1 MKEMMMFKRSVIA
14 MACIFAL
21 SACGGGGGGSPDV
34 KSADTLSKPAAPV
47 VAEDVEEEVLPK
59 EKKDEEA
66 VGGAP
71 QADTQDT
78 TAGKGGQDMAAV
90 SEENTG
96 NGGAATTDKPKNED
110 EGAQNDMPQNAAD
123 TDSFTPNHTPAS
135 NMPAGNMENQAPDN
149 GESAQPA
156 NQPDMANAADGMQG
170 DDPSA
175 GGQNAGNTAA
185 AESANQTGNNQ
196 PAGSSDS
203 APASNPAPANGGS
216 NFGRVDL
223 ANGIKLDSGSENVT
237 LTHCKDKVCGSDF
250 LDEEA
255 PSKSEFESLSDE
267 KKIEKYK
274 KDGEKFTNLVATEVQ
289 ANGVNK
295 YVIIYKDKSASS
307 SSARFRR
314 SARLR
319 RSLPAEMPLIPVNQA
334 DTLIVDGEAVSLT
347 GHSGNIFAPEGN
359 YRYLT
364 YGAEKLSGGSY
375 ALRVQGEPA
384 KGEMLAGTAVYN
396 GEVLHFHT
404 ENGRPYPTRGR
415 FAAKV
420 DFGSKSVD
428 GIIDSGDDLHMGT
441 QKFKAAIDGNGF
453 KGTWTENGS
462 GDVSGRFYGPGGEE
476 VAGKYSYRPT
486 DAEKGGFGV
495 FAGKKEQD

>member
-1 MKEMMMFKRSVIA
+1 MFKRSVIA
-14 MACIFAL
+14 MACIVAL

-34 KSADTLSKPAAPV
+34 KSADTPSKPAAPV
-47 VAEDVEEEVLPK
+47 VAEKETEVK
-59 EKKDEEA
+59 ED
-66 VGGAP
+66 AP
-71 QADTQDT
+71 QAGSQGQGAPSTQ
-78 TAGKGGQDMAAV
+78 GSQDMAAV
-90 SEENTG
+90 SAENTG

-110 EGAQNDMPQNAAD
+110 EGPQNDMPQNA
-123 TDSFTPNHTPAS
+123 
-135 NMPAGNMENQAPDN
+135 
-149 GESAQPA
+149 
-156 NQPDMANAADGMQG
+156 
-170 DDPSA
+170 
-175 GGQNAGNTAA
+175 GNTAA
-185 AESANQTGNNQ
+185 QGTNQAENNQ
-196 PAGSSDS
+196 VGGSQ
-203 APASNPAPANGGS
+203 NPAPSSNPNATNCG

-223 ANGIKLDSGSENVT
+223 ANGVLIDGPSQNIT
-237 LTHCKDKVCGSDF
+237 LTHCKSDSCNGDN
-250 LDEEA
+250 LLSEEA
-255 PSKSEFESLSDE
+255 PSKSEFEQLSDE
-267 KKIEKYK
+267 DKIKKYK
-274 KDGEKFTNLVATEVQ
+274 KDGEKFTGLVADRLQMKGTNQ
-289 ANGVNK
+289 
-295 YVIIYKDKSASS
+295 YIIFYKPKTT

-314 SARLR
+314 SARSR

-375 ALRVQGEPA
+375 ALSVQGEPA

-404 ENGRPYPTRGR
+404 ENGRSYPTKGR

-428 GIIDSGDDLHMGT
+428 GIIDSGDDLHMGK

-453 KGTWTENGS
+453 KGTWTENGG
-462 GDVSGRFYGPGGEE
+462 GDVSGRFYGPAGEE

>member
-1 MKEMMMFKRSVIA
+1 MFKRSVIA

-47 VAEDVEEEVLPK
+47 VSEKETEAKED
-59 EKKDEEA
+59 
-66 VGGAP
+66 AP
-71 QADTQDT
+71 QAGSQGQGAPSTQ
-78 TAGKGGQDMAAV
+78 GSQDMAAV
-90 SEENTG
+90 SAENTG
-96 NGGAATTDKPKNED
+96 NGGAATTDTPKNED
-110 EGAQNDMPQNAAD
+110 EGAQDDMPQKAAG
-123 TDSFTPNHTPAS
+123 TDSLTPNHTPAP
-135 NMPAGNMENQAPDN
+135 NMPAGDMGNQAPDN

-156 NQPDMANAADGMQG
+156 NQPDAANAGDGIQG

-175 GGQNAGNTAA
+175 GENAGNTAS

-237 LTHCKDKVCGSDF
+237 LTHCKDTVCGSDF

-314 SARLR
+314 SARSR

-334 DTLIVDGEAVSLT
+334 DTLIIDGEAVSLT
-347 GHSGNIFAPEGN
+347 GHFGNIFAPEGN

-364 YGAEKLSGGSY
+364 YGAEKLPGGSY

-396 GEVLHFHT
+396 GEVLHFHM
-404 ENGRPYPTRGR
+404 ENGRPSPSGGR

-462 GDVSGRFYGPGGEE
+462 GDVSGKFYGPAGEE

>member
-1 MKEMMMFKRSVIA
+1 MFERSVIA

-47 VAEDVEEEVLPK
+47 VAEKETEVK
-59 EKKDEEA
+59 ED
-66 VGGAP
+66 AP
-71 QADTQDT
+71 QAGSQGQGAPSTQ
-78 TAGKGGQDMAAV
+78 GSQDMAAV

-96 NGGAATTDKPKNED
+96 NGGAATTDTPKNED
-110 EGAQNDMPQNAAD
+110 EGAQDDMPQKAAG
-123 TDSFTPNHTPAS
+123 TDSSTPNHTPDP
-135 NMPAGNMENQAPDN
+135 NMPAGNMENQATDA
-149 GESAQPA
+149 GESEQPA
-156 NQPDMANAADGMQG
+156 NQPDMANTADGMQG

-175 GGQNAGNTAA
+175 GGENAGNTAA
-185 AESANQTGNNQ
+185 QGANQAGNNQ
-196 PAGSSDS
+196 AAGSSDPI
-203 APASNPAPANGGS
+203 PASNPATTNSGGD
-216 NFGRVDL
+216 FGRVDL
-223 ANGIKLDSGSENVT
+223 ANGIKLDGGSENVT

-255 PSKSEFESLSDE
+255 PSKSEFEKLSNEE
-267 KKIEKYK
+267 KINKYK
-274 KDGEKFTNLVATEVQ
+274 KNGGKFTGLVATRVEN
-289 ANGVNK
+289 NGLNQ
-295 YVIIYKDKSASS
+295 YTIIYQAQPT
-307 SSARFRR
+307 R
-314 SARLR
+314 SARSRRSR

-375 ALRVQGEPA
+375 ALRVQGEPS
-384 KGEMLAGTAVYN
+384 KGEMLAGAAVYN
-396 GEVLHFHT
+396 GEVLHFHM
-404 ENGRPYPTRGR
+404 ENGRPYPSRGR

-428 GIIDSGDDLHMGT
+428 GIIDSGDGLHMGT

-453 KGTWTENGS
+453 KGTWTENGG
-462 GDVSGRFYGPGGEE
+462 GDVSGRFYGPAGEE

>member
-1 MKEMMMFKRSVIA
+1 MFKRSVIA

-34 KSADTLSKPAAPV
+34 KSADTPSKPASPV
-47 VAEDVEEEVLPK
+47 VSEKETGAKED
-59 EKKDEEA
+59 
-66 VGGAP
+66 AP
-71 QADTQDT
+71 QAGSQ
-78 TAGKGGQDMAAV
+78 GQGAPSAQGSQNMAAV

-96 NGGAATTDKPKNED
+96 NGGAATADNPKNED
-110 EGAQNDMPQNAAD
+110 EGAQDDMPQNAAD
-123 TDSFTPNHTPAS
+123 TDSLTPNHTTAP
-135 NMPAGNMENQAPDN
+135 NMPAGDMGNQAPDN
-149 GESAQPA
+149 GESVQPE
-156 NQPDMANAADGMQG
+156 NKPDMANAADGMQE
-170 DDPSA
+170 DDPSV
-175 GGQNAGNTAA
+175 GENVGNTADQG
-185 AESANQTGNNQ
+185 ANQAGNNQ
-196 PAGSSDS
+196 AAGSSDS
-203 APASNPAPANGGS
+203 TPASNPATTNSGGDFGRTNVANGVLIDGPS
-216 NFGRVDL
+216 QN
-223 ANGIKLDSGSENVT
+223 IT
-237 LTHCKDKVCGSDF
+237 LTHCKGDSCNGDNL

-255 PSKSEFESLSDE
+255 PSKSEFEKLSE
-267 KKIEKYK
+267 SERMEKYK
-274 KDGEKFTNLVATEVQ
+274 KDGKDKFVGLVATTVKME
-289 ANGVNK
+289 GTNK
-295 YVIIYKDKSASS
+295 YIIFYTDKPPT
-307 SSARFRR
+307 R
-314 SARLR
+314 SARSR

-334 DTLIVDGEAVSLT
+334 DTLIVDGEAVILT

-404 ENGRPYPTRGR
+404 ENGRSYPSGGR

-453 KGTWTENGS
+453 KGTWTENGG
-462 GDVSGRFYGPGGEE
+462 GDVSGRFYGPVGEE

>member
-1 MKEMMMFKRSVIA
+1 MFERSVIA

-47 VAEDVEEEVLPK
+47 VAEKETEVK
-59 EKKDEEA
+59 ED
-66 VGGAP
+66 AP
-71 QADTQDT
+71 QAGSQGQGAPSTQ
-78 TAGKGGQDMAAV
+78 GSQDMAAV
-90 SEENTG
+90 SAENTG

-110 EGAQNDMPQNAAD
+110 EGPQNDMLQN
-123 TDSFTPNHTPAS
+123 S
-135 NMPAGNMENQAPDN
+135 
-149 GESAQPA
+149 
-156 NQPDMANAADGMQG
+156 
-170 DDPSA
+170 
-175 GGQNAGNTAA
+175 

-196 PAGSSDS
+196 PADSSDS

-223 ANGIKLDSGSENVT
+223 ANGVLIDGPSQNIT
-237 LTHCKDKVCGSDF
+237 LTHCKGDSCNGDNL

-255 PSKSEFESLSDE
+255 PSKSEFENLNESE
-267 KKIEKYK
+267 RIEKYK
-274 KDGEKFTNLVATEVQ
+274 KDGKSDKFTNLVATAVQ
-289 ANGVNK
+289 ANGTNK

-307 SSARFRR
+307 SFARFRR
-314 SARLR
+314 SARSR

-364 YGAEKLSGGSY
+364 YGAEKLPGGSY

-453 KGTWTENGS
+453 KGTWTENGG
-462 GDVSGRFYGPGGEE
+462 GDVSGRFYGPAGEE

>member
-1 MKEMMMFKRSVIA
+1 MFKRSVIA
-14 MACIFAL
+14 MACIVAL

-34 KSADTLSKPAAPV
+34 KSADTPSKPAAPV
-47 VAEDVEEEVLPK
+47 VAEKETEVK
-59 EKKDEEA
+59 ED
-66 VGGAP
+66 AP
-71 QADTQDT
+71 QAGSQGQG
-78 TAGKGGQDMAAV
+78 APSAQGSQDMAAV
-90 SEENTG
+90 SAENTG

-110 EGAQNDMPQNAAD
+110 EGPQNDMPQNAAD
-123 TDSFTPNHTPAS
+123 TDSLTPNHTPAP
-135 NMPAGNMENQAPDN
+135 NMPTGDMGNQAPDY
-149 GESAQPA
+149 GESAQLE
-156 NQPDMANAADGMQG
+156 NQPDAANAGDGMQG

-175 GGQNAGNTAA
+175 GGENAGNTAA
-185 AESANQTGNNQ
+185 QGTNQAENNQ
-196 PAGSSDS
+196 AAGSQN
-203 APASNPAPANGGS
+203 PASSTNPSTTNSGGD
-216 NFGRVDL
+216 FGRT
-223 ANGIKLDSGSENVT
+223 NVGNSVVIDGPSQNIT
-237 LTHCKDKVCGSDF
+237 LTHCKDKVCGSEF
-250 LDEEA
+250 LYEEA
-255 PSKSEFESLSDE
+255 PSKSEFEKLSNEE
-267 KKIEKYK
+267 KINKYK
-274 KDGEKFTNLVATEVQ
+274 KNGGKFTGLVATRVEN
-289 ANGVNK
+289 NGLNQ
-295 YVIIYKDKSASS
+295 YTIIYQAQPT
-307 SSARFRR
+307 R
-314 SARLR
+314 SARSRRSR

-462 GDVSGRFYGPGGEE
+462 GDVSGRFYGPAGEE

>member
-1 MKEMMMFKRSVIA
+1 MFKRSVIA
-14 MACIFAL
+14 MACIVAL

-34 KSADTLSKPAAPV
+34 KSADTPSKPAAPV
-47 VAEDVEEEVLPK
+47 VAEKETEVK
-59 EKKDEEA
+59 ED
-66 VGGAP
+66 AP
-71 QADTQDT
+71 QAGSQGQDVPSKQ
-78 TAGKGGQDMAAV
+78 GSQDMAAV
-90 SEENTG
+90 SAENTG
-96 NGGAATTDKPKNED
+96 NGGSATTDNPKNED
-110 EGAQNDMPQNAAD
+110 EGAQNDMPQNAA
-123 TDSFTPNHTPAS
+123 
-135 NMPAGNMENQAPDN
+135 
-149 GESAQPA
+149 
-156 NQPDMANAADGMQG
+156 
-170 DDPSA
+170 
-175 GGQNAGNTAA
+175 
-185 AESANQTGNNQ
+185 ESANQAENNQ
-196 PAGSSDS
+196 VGGSQN
-203 APASNPAPANGGS
+203 PASSTNPNATNGG

-223 ANGIKLDSGSENVT
+223 ANGVLIDGPSQNIT
-237 LTHCKDKVCGSDF
+237 LTHCKDTVCGSNF
-250 LDEEA
+250 LAEEA

-274 KDGEKFTNLVATEVQ
+274 KDGEKFTGLVAIKVEN
-289 ANGVNK
+289 NGLNK
-295 YVIIYKDKSASS
+295 YTIIYQAQPT
-307 SSARFRR
+307 R
-314 SARLR
+314 SARSR

-404 ENGRPYPTRGR
+404 ENGRPYPSRGR

-453 KGTWTENGS
+453 KGNWTENGG
-462 GDVSGRFYGPGGEE
+462 GDVSGRFYGPAGEE

>member
-1 MKEMMMFKRSVIA
+1 MFKRSVIA
-14 MACIFAL
+14 MACIVAL

-34 KSADTLSKPAAPV
+34 KSADTPSKPAAPV
-47 VAEDVEEEVLPK
+47 VAEKETEVK
-59 EKKDEEA
+59 ED
-66 VGGAP
+66 AP
-71 QADTQDT
+71 QAGSQGQGAPSTQ
-78 TAGKGGQDMAAV
+78 GSQDMAAV
-90 SEENTG
+90 SAENTG

-110 EGAQNDMPQNAAD
+110 EGPQNDMPQNA
-123 TDSFTPNHTPAS
+123 
-135 NMPAGNMENQAPDN
+135 
-149 GESAQPA
+149 
-156 NQPDMANAADGMQG
+156 
-170 DDPSA
+170 
-175 GGQNAGNTAA
+175 GNTAA
-185 AESANQTGNNQ
+185 QGTNQAENNQ
-196 PAGSSDS
+196 VGGSQ
-203 APASNPAPANGGS
+203 NPAPSSNPNATNGG

-223 ANGIKLDSGSENVT
+223 ANGVLIDGPSQNIT
-237 LTHCKDKVCGSDF
+237 LTHCKGDSCDGDNL

-255 PSKSEFESLSDE
+255 PSKSEFDNLSESE
-267 KKIEKYK
+267 RMEKYK
-274 KDGEKFTNLVATEVQ
+274 KDGKSDKFTGFVADKLQMKGTNQ
-289 ANGVNK
+289 
-295 YVIIYKDKSASS
+295 YIIFYKPKTT

-314 SARLR
+314 SARSR

-404 ENGRPYPTRGR
+404 ENGRPYPSRGR

-441 QKFKAAIDGNGF
+441 QKFKAAIYGNGF
-453 KGTWTENGS
+453 KGTWTENGG
-462 GDVSGRFYGPGGEE
+462 GDVSGRFYGPAGEE

>member
-1 MKEMMMFKRSVIA
+1 MFKRSVIA

-34 KSADTLSKPAAPV
+34 KSADTPSKPAAPV
-47 VAEDVEEEVLPK
+47 VAEK
-59 EKKDEEA
+59 ETDAKED
-66 VGGAP
+66 AP
-71 QADTQDT
+71 QAGSQGQG
-78 TAGKGGQDMAAV
+78 APSAQGGQDMAAV
-90 SEENTG
+90 SAENTG
-96 NGGAATTDKPKNED
+96 NGGAETADNPENKD
-110 EGAQNDMPQNAAD
+110 EGTQNDMPQN
-123 TDSFTPNHTPAS
+123 
-135 NMPAGNMENQAPDN
+135 
-149 GESAQPA
+149 
-156 NQPDMANAADGMQG
+156 
-170 DDPSA
+170 
-175 GGQNAGNTAA
+175 A

-196 PAGSSDS
+196 SAGSSDS
-203 APASNPAPANGGS
+203 APASNPAPANSGGD
-216 NFGRVDL
+216 FGRT
-223 ANGIKLDSGSENVT
+223 NVGNSVVIDGPSQNIT
-237 LTHCKDKVCGSDF
+237 LTHCKGDSCDGDNL

-255 PSKSEFESLSDE
+255 PSKSEFDNLSESE
-267 KKIEKYK
+267 RMEKYK
-274 KDGEKFTNLVATEVQ
+274 KDGKSDKFTGFVADKLQMKGTNQ
-289 ANGVNK
+289 
-295 YVIIYKDKSASS
+295 YIIFYKPKTT

-314 SARLR
+314 SARSR

-404 ENGRPYPTRGR
+404 ENGRPYPSRGR

-453 KGTWTENGS
+453 KGTWTENGG
-462 GDVSGRFYGPGGEE
+462 GDVSGRFYGPAGEE

>member
-1 MKEMMMFKRSVIA
+1 MAETIPAALNMKGMMMFERSVIA

-47 VAEDVEEEVLPK
+47 VAEKETEVK
-59 EKKDEEA
+59 ED
-66 VGGAP
+66 AP
-71 QADTQDT
+71 QAGSQGQGAPSTQ
-78 TAGKGGQDMAAV
+78 GSQDMAAV
-90 SEENTG
+90 SAENTG

-110 EGAQNDMPQNAAD
+110 EGPQNDMPQN
-123 TDSFTPNHTPAS
+123 S
-135 NMPAGNMENQAPDN
+135 
-149 GESAQPA
+149 
-156 NQPDMANAADGMQG
+156 
-170 DDPSA
+170 
-175 GGQNAGNTAA
+175 

-196 PAGSSDS
+196 PADSSDS

-223 ANGIKLDSGSENVT
+223 ANGVLIDGPSQNIT
-237 LTHCKDKVCGSDF
+237 LTHCKGDSCNGDNL

-255 PSKSEFESLSDE
+255 PSKSEFENLNESE
-267 KKIEKYK
+267 RIEKYK
-274 KDGEKFTNLVATEVQ
+274 KDGKSDKFTNLVATAVQ
-289 ANGVNK
+289 ANGTNK
-295 YVIIYKDKSASS
+295 YVIIYKDKST
-307 SSARFRR
+307 SSARVRR
-314 SARLR
+314 SARSR

-375 ALRVQGEPA
+375 ALSVQGEPA

-404 ENGRPYPTRGR
+404 ENGRSYPTKGR

-453 KGTWTENGS
+453 KGTWTENGG
-462 GDVSGRFYGPGGEE
+462 GDVSGRFYGPAGEE

>member
-1 MKEMMMFKRSVIA
+1 MFKRSVIA

-34 KSADTLSKPAAPV
+34 KSADTPSKPAAPV
-47 VAEDVEEEVLPK
+47 VAEDAGEEVLPK

-66 VGGAP
+66 VGGAL
-71 QADTQDT
+71 QADTQDA
-78 TAGKGGQDMAAV
+78 TAGEGSQDMAAV

-96 NGGAATTDKPKNED
+96 NGGAATADNPKNED
-110 EGAQNDMPQNAAD
+110 EGAQDDMPQNAAD
-123 TDSFTPNHTPAS
+123 TDSLTPNHTPAS
-135 NMPAGNMENQAPDN
+135 NMPAVNMENQAPDT
-149 GESAQPA
+149 GESVQPA

-185 AESANQTGNNQ
+185 QGANQAGNNQ
-196 PAGSSDS
+196 AAGSSDPI
-203 APASNPAPANGGS
+203 PASNPATTNSGGD
-216 NFGRVDL
+216 FGRTNV
-223 ANGIKLDSGSENVT
+223 ANGIKLDGPSQNIT
-237 LTHCKDKVCGSDF
+237 LTHCKDTVCGSNF
-250 LDEEA
+250 LAEEA
-255 PSKSEFESLSDE
+255 PSKSEFESLDDSGR
-267 KKIEKYK
+267 INKYK
-274 KDGEKFTNLVATEVQ
+274 KDGQDKFTNLVATEVK
-289 ANGVNK
+289 ANGTNK
-295 YVIIYKDKSASS
+295 YVIIYKDKST
-307 SSARFRR
+307 SSARVRR
-314 SARLR
+314 SARSR

-364 YGAEKLSGGSY
+364 YGAEKLPGGSY

-404 ENGRPYPTRGR
+404 ENGRSYPTKGR

-462 GDVSGRFYGPGGEE
+462 GDVSGRFYGPSGEE

>member
-1 MKEMMMFKRSVIA
+1 MFKRSVIA
-14 MACIFAL
+14 MACIVAL

-34 KSADTLSKPAAPV
+34 KSADTPSKPAAPV
-47 VAEDVEEEVLPK
+47 VAEKETEVK
-59 EKKDEEA
+59 ED
-66 VGGAP
+66 AP
-71 QADTQDT
+71 QAGSQGQGAPSTQ
-78 TAGKGGQDMAAV
+78 GSQDMAAV
-90 SEENTG
+90 SAENTG

-110 EGAQNDMPQNAAD
+110 EGPQNDMPQNA
-123 TDSFTPNHTPAS
+123 
-135 NMPAGNMENQAPDN
+135 
-149 GESAQPA
+149 
-156 NQPDMANAADGMQG
+156 
-170 DDPSA
+170 
-175 GGQNAGNTAA
+175 GNTAA
-185 AESANQTGNNQ
+185 QGTNQAENNQ
-196 PAGSSDS
+196 VGGSQ
-203 APASNPAPANGGS
+203 NPAPSSNPNATNGG

-223 ANGIKLDSGSENVT
+223 ANGVLIDGPSQNIT
-237 LTHCKDKVCGSDF
+237 LTHCKSDSCNGDN
-250 LDEEA
+250 LLSEEA
-255 PSKSEFESLSDE
+255 PSKSEFEQLSDE
-267 KKIEKYK
+267 DKIKKYK
-274 KDGEKFTNLVATEVQ
+274 KDGEKFTGLVADRLQMKGTNQ
-289 ANGVNK
+289 
-295 YVIIYKDKSASS
+295 YIIFYKPKTT

-314 SARLR
+314 SARSR

-375 ALRVQGEPA
+375 ALSVQGEPA

-404 ENGRPYPTRGR
+404 ENGRSYPTKGR

-428 GIIDSGDDLHMGT
+428 GIIDSGDDLHMGK

-453 KGTWTENGS
+453 KGTWTENGG
-462 GDVSGRFYGPGGEE
+462 GDVSGRFYGPAGEE

>member
-1 MKEMMMFKRSVIA
+1 MFKRSVIA
-14 MACIFAL
+14 MACIVAL

-34 KSADTLSKPAAPV
+34 KSADTPSKPAAPV
-47 VAEDVEEEVLPK
+47 VAEKETEVK
-59 EKKDEEA
+59 ED
-66 VGGAP
+66 AP
-71 QADTQDT
+71 QAGSQ
-78 TAGKGGQDMAAV
+78 GQGAPSAQGSQNMAAV

-96 NGGAATTDKPKNED
+96 NGGAATADNPKNED
-110 EGAQNDMPQNAAD
+110 EGAQDDMPQNAAD
-123 TDSFTPNHTPAS
+123 TDSLTPNHTTAP
-135 NMPAGNMENQAPDN
+135 NMPAGDMGNQAPDN
-149 GESAQPA
+149 GESVQPE
-156 NQPDMANAADGMQG
+156 NKPDMANAADGMQE
-170 DDPSA
+170 DDPSV
-175 GGQNAGNTAA
+175 GENVGNTADQG
-185 AESANQTGNNQ
+185 ANQAGNNQ
-196 PAGSSDS
+196 AAGSSDS
-203 APASNPAPANGGS
+203 TPASNPATTNSGGDFGRTNVANGVLIDGPS
-216 NFGRVDL
+216 QN
-223 ANGIKLDSGSENVT
+223 IT
-237 LTHCKDKVCGSDF
+237 LTHCKGDSCNGDNL

-255 PSKSEFESLSDE
+255 PSKSEFEKLSE
-267 KKIEKYK
+267 SERMEKYK
-274 KDGEKFTNLVATEVQ
+274 KDGKDKFVGLVATTVKME
-289 ANGVNK
+289 GTNK
-295 YVIIYKDKSASS
+295 YIIFYTDKPPT
-307 SSARFRR
+307 R
-314 SARLR
+314 SARSR

-334 DTLIVDGEAVSLT
+334 DTLIVDGEAVILT

-404 ENGRPYPTRGR
+404 ENGRSYPTRGR

-441 QKFKAAIDGNGF
+441 QKFKAVIDGNGF
-453 KGTWTENGS
+453 KGTWTENGG
-462 GDVSGRFYGPGGEE
+462 GDVSGRFYGPTGEE

>member
-1 MKEMMMFKRSVIA
+1 MFKRSVIA
-14 MACIFAL
+14 MACIVAL

-34 KSADTLSKPAAPV
+34 KSADTPSKPAAPV
-47 VAEDVEEEVLPK
+47 VAEK
-59 EKKDEEA
+59 ETEA
-66 VGGAP
+66 KEDAP
-71 QADTQDT
+71 QAGSQGQGAPSTQ
-78 TAGKGGQDMAAV
+78 GSQDMAAV
-90 SEENTG
+90 SAENTG
-96 NGGAATTDKPKNED
+96 NDGAATTDTPKNED
-110 EGAQNDMPQNAAD
+110 EGAQNDMPQN
-123 TDSFTPNHTPAS
+123 
-135 NMPAGNMENQAPDN
+135 
-149 GESAQPA
+149 
-156 NQPDMANAADGMQG
+156 
-170 DDPSA
+170 
-175 GGQNAGNTAA
+175 A

-203 APASNPAPANGGS
+203 APASNPAPANSGGD
-216 NFGRVDL
+216 FGRT
-223 ANGIKLDSGSENVT
+223 NVGNSVVIDGPSQNIT
-237 LTHCKDKVCGSDF
+237 LTHCKGDPCNGNNL

-255 PSKSEFESLSDE
+255 PSKSEFEKLNESE
-267 KKIEKYK
+267 RIEKYK
-274 KDGEKFTNLVATEVQ
+274 KDGKDKFVGLVATTVKME
-289 ANGVNK
+289 GTNK
-295 YVIIYKDKSASS
+295 YIIFYTDKPPT
-307 SSARFRR
+307 R
-314 SARLR
+314 SARSR

-396 GEVLHFHT
+396 GEVLHFHM
-404 ENGRPYPTRGR
+404 ENGRPYPFRGR

-453 KGTWTENGS
+453 KGTWTENGG
-462 GDVSGRFYGPGGEE
+462 GDVSGRFYGPAGEE
-476 VAGKYSYRPT
+476 VAGKYSHRPT

>member
-1 MKEMMMFKRSVIA
+1 MFKRSVIA
-14 MACIFAL
+14 MACIVAL

-34 KSADTLSKPAAPV
+34 KSADTPSKPTAPV
-47 VAEDVEEEVLPK
+47 VAEK
-59 EKKDEEA
+59 ETEA
-66 VGGAP
+66 KEDAP
-71 QADTQDT
+71 QAGSQGQGAPSTQ
-78 TAGKGGQDMAAV
+78 GSQDMAAV
-90 SEENTG
+90 SAENTG

-110 EGAQNDMPQNAAD
+110 EGSQNDMPQN
-123 TDSFTPNHTPAS
+123 
-135 NMPAGNMENQAPDN
+135 
-149 GESAQPA
+149 
-156 NQPDMANAADGMQG
+156 
-170 DDPSA
+170 
-175 GGQNAGNTAA
+175 A

-223 ANGIKLDSGSENVT
+223 ANGVLIDGPSQNIT
-237 LTHCKDKVCGSDF
+237 LTHCKGDSCDGDNL

-255 PSKSEFESLSDE
+255 PSKSEFDNLSESE
-267 KKIEKYK
+267 RMEKYK
-274 KDGEKFTNLVATEVQ
+274 KDGKSDKFTGFVADKLQMKGTNQ
-289 ANGVNK
+289 
-295 YVIIYKDKSASS
+295 YIIFYKPKTT

-375 ALRVQGEPA
+375 ALSVQGEPA

-404 ENGRPYPTRGR
+404 ENGRPYPSRGR

-462 GDVSGRFYGPGGEE
+462 GDVSGKFYGPAGEE

>member
-1 MKEMMMFKRSVIA
+1 MFERSVIA

-47 VAEDVEEEVLPK
+47 VSEKETEAKED
-59 EKKDEEA
+59 
-66 VGGAP
+66 AP
-71 QADTQDT
+71 QAGSQGQG
-78 TAGKGGQDMAAV
+78 APSAQGGQDMAAV

-96 NGGAATTDKPKNED
+96 NGGAATADNPKNED
-110 EGAQNDMPQNAAD
+110 EGAQDDMPQKAAD
-123 TDSFTPNHTPAS
+123 TDSLTPNHTPAP
-135 NMPAGNMENQAPDN
+135 NMPAGNMENQ
-149 GESAQPA
+149 
-156 NQPDMANAADGMQG
+156 PDMANTADGMQG
-170 DDPSA
+170 DDPSV
-175 GGQNAGNTAA
+175 GENAGNMAA
-185 AESANQTGNNQ
+185 QGANQAGNNQ
-196 PAGSSDS
+196 AAGSSDS
-203 APASNPAPANGGS
+203 TPASNPATTNSGGD
-216 NFGRVDL
+216 FGRTNV
-223 ANGIKLDSGSENVT
+223 ANGIKLDGPSQNIT
-237 LTHCKDKVCGSDF
+237 LTHCKDTVCGSDF

-255 PSKSEFESLSDE
+255 PSKSEFESLDDSGR
-267 KKIEKYK
+267 INKYK
-274 KDGEKFTNLVATEVQ
+274 KDGQDKFTNLVATEVK
-289 ANGVNK
+289 ANGTNK
-295 YVIIYKDKSASS
+295 YVIIYKDKST
-307 SSARFRR
+307 SSARVRR
-314 SARLR
+314 SARSR

-495 FAGKKEQD
+495 FAGKKDRD

>member
-1 MKEMMMFKRSVIA
+1 MFKRSVIA

-34 KSADTLSKPAAPV
+34 KSADTLSKPAVPV
-47 VAEDVEEEVLPK
+47 VSEKETEAKED
-59 EKKDEEA
+59 
-66 VGGAP
+66 AP
-71 QADTQDT
+71 QAGSQGQG
-78 TAGKGGQDMAAV
+78 APSAQGSQDMAAV

-96 NGGAATTDKPKNED
+96 NGGAATADNPKNED
-110 EGAQNDMPQNAAD
+110 EGAQDDMPQKAAD
-123 TDSFTPNHTPAS
+123 TDSLTPNHTPAP
-135 NMPAGNMENQAPDN
+135 NMPAGNMENQ
-149 GESAQPA
+149 
-156 NQPDMANAADGMQG
+156 PDMANTADGMQG

-175 GGQNAGNTAA
+175 GGENAGNTAA
-185 AESANQTGNNQ
+185 QGANQAGNNQ
-196 PAGSSDS
+196 AAGSSDS
-203 APASNPAPANGGS
+203 TPASNPATTNSGGD
-216 NFGRVDL
+216 FGRTNV
-223 ANGIKLDSGSENVT
+223 ANGIKLDGPSQNIT

-255 PSKSEFESLSDE
+255 PPKSEFESLDDSGR
-267 KKIEKYK
+267 INKYK
-274 KDGEKFTNLVATEVQ
+274 KDGQDKFTNLVATEVK
-289 ANGVNK
+289 ANGTNK
-295 YVIIYKDKSASS
+295 YVIIYKDKST
-307 SSARFRR
+307 SSARVRR
-314 SARLR
+314 SARSR
-319 RSLPAEMPLIPVNQA
+319 RSLPTEMPLIPVNQA

-384 KGEMLAGTAVYN
+384 KGEMLAGAAVYN

-462 GDVSGRFYGPGGEE
+462 GDVSGKFYGPAGEE

>member
-1 MKEMMMFKRSVIA
+1 MFERSVIA

-47 VAEDVEEEVLPK
+47 VAEKETEVK
-59 EKKDEEA
+59 ED
-66 VGGAP
+66 AP
-71 QADTQDT
+71 QAGSQGQGAPSTQ
-78 TAGKGGQDMAAV
+78 GSQDMAAV
-90 SEENTG
+90 SAENTG

-110 EGAQNDMPQNAAD
+110 EGPQNDMPQN
-123 TDSFTPNHTPAS
+123 S
-135 NMPAGNMENQAPDN
+135 
-149 GESAQPA
+149 
-156 NQPDMANAADGMQG
+156 
-170 DDPSA
+170 
-175 GGQNAGNTAA
+175 

-196 PAGSSDS
+196 SAGSSDS
-203 APASNPAPANGGS
+203 APASNPAPANGGGD
-216 NFGRVDL
+216 FGRT
-223 ANGIKLDSGSENVT
+223 NVGNSVVIDGPSQNIT
-237 LTHCKDKVCGSDF
+237 LTHCKGDSCDGDNL

-255 PSKSEFESLSDE
+255 PSKSEFDNLSESE
-267 KKIEKYK
+267 RMEKYK
-274 KDGEKFTNLVATEVQ
+274 KDGKSDKFTNLVATAVQ
-289 ANGVNK
+289 ANGTNK

-314 SARLR
+314 SARSR

-375 ALRVQGEPA
+375 ALSVQGEPA

-404 ENGRPYPTRGR
+404 ENGRPSPFRGR

-428 GIIDSGDDLHMGT
+428 GIIDSGDDLHMGK

-453 KGTWTENGS
+453 KGNWTENGG
-462 GDVSGRFYGPGGEE
+462 GDVSGRFYGPAGEE

>member
-1 MKEMMMFKRSVIA
+1 MFKRSVIA

-34 KSADTLSKPAAPV
+34 KSADTPSKPAVPV
-47 VAEDVEEEVLPK
+47 VSEKETEAKED
-59 EKKDEEA
+59 
-66 VGGAP
+66 AP
-71 QADTQDT
+71 QAGSQGQG
-78 TAGKGGQDMAAV
+78 APSAQGSQDMAAV

-96 NGGAATTDKPKNED
+96 NGGAATADNPKNED
-110 EGAQNDMPQNAAD
+110 EGPQNDMPQNAAD
-123 TDSFTPNHTPAS
+123 TDSLTPNHTPAP
-135 NMPAGNMENQAPDN
+135 NMPTGDMGNQAPDY
-149 GESAQPA
+149 GESAQPE
-156 NQPDMANAADGMQG
+156 NQPDAANAGDGIQG

-175 GGQNAGNTAA
+175 GGENAGNTAA
-185 AESANQTGNNQ
+185 QGTNQAENNQ
-196 PAGSSDS
+196 AAGSQN
-203 APASNPAPANGGS
+203 PASSTNPSTTNSGGD
-216 NFGRVDL
+216 FGRT
-223 ANGIKLDSGSENVT
+223 NVGNSVVIDGPSQNIT
-237 LTHCKDKVCGSDF
+237 LTHCKGDSCNDDN
-250 LDEEA
+250 LLYEEA

-274 KDGEKFTNLVATEVQ
+274 KDGEKFTGLVAIKVEN
-289 ANGVNK
+289 NGLNK
-295 YVIIYKDKSASS
+295 YTIIYQAQPT
-307 SSARFRR
+307 R
-314 SARLR
+314 SARSR

-396 GEVLHFHT
+396 GEVLHFHM
-404 ENGRPYPTRGR
+404 ENGRPSPFRGR

-420 DFGSKSVD
+420 DFGSKYVD

-453 KGTWTENGS
+453 KGTWTENGG
-462 GDVSGRFYGPGGEE
+462 GDVSGRFYGPAGEE

>member
-1 MKEMMMFKRSVIA
+1 MFERSVIA

-47 VAEDVEEEVLPK
+47 VAEKETEVK
-59 EKKDEEA
+59 ED
-66 VGGAP
+66 AP
-71 QADTQDT
+71 QAGSQGQGAPSTQ
-78 TAGKGGQDMAAV
+78 GSQDMAAV
-90 SEENTG
+90 SAENTG
-96 NGGAATTDKPKNED
+96 NGGAATADKPKNED
-110 EGAQNDMPQNAAD
+110 EGPQNDMLQN
-123 TDSFTPNHTPAS
+123 S
-135 NMPAGNMENQAPDN
+135 
-149 GESAQPA
+149 
-156 NQPDMANAADGMQG
+156 
-170 DDPSA
+170 
-175 GGQNAGNTAA
+175 

-196 PAGSSDS
+196 PADSSDS

-223 ANGIKLDSGSENVT
+223 ANGVLIDGPSQNIT
-237 LTHCKDKVCGSDF
+237 LTHCKGDSCNGDNL

-255 PSKSEFESLSDE
+255 PSKSEFENLNESE
-267 KKIEKYK
+267 RIEKYK
-274 KDGEKFTNLVATEVQ
+274 KDGKSDKFTNLVATAVQ
-289 ANGVNK
+289 ANGTNK

-307 SSARFRR
+307 SFARFRR
-314 SARLR
+314 SARSR

-364 YGAEKLSGGSY
+364 YGAEKLPGGSY

-453 KGTWTENGS
+453 KGTWTENGG
-462 GDVSGRFYGPGGEE
+462 GDVSGRFYGPAGEE

>member
-1 MKEMMMFKRSVIA
+1 MFERSVIA

-47 VAEDVEEEVLPK
+47 VAEKETEVK
-59 EKKDEEA
+59 ED
-66 VGGAP
+66 AP
-71 QADTQDT
+71 QAGSQGQGAPSTQ
-78 TAGKGGQDMAAV
+78 GSQDMAAV
-90 SEENTG
+90 SAENTG

-110 EGAQNDMPQNAAD
+110 EGPQNDMLQN
-123 TDSFTPNHTPAS
+123 S
-135 NMPAGNMENQAPDN
+135 
-149 GESAQPA
+149 
-156 NQPDMANAADGMQG
+156 
-170 DDPSA
+170 
-175 GGQNAGNTAA
+175 

-196 PAGSSDS
+196 PADSSDS

-223 ANGIKLDSGSENVT
+223 ANGVLIDGPSQNIT
-237 LTHCKDKVCGSDF
+237 LTHCKGDSCNGDNL

-255 PSKSEFESLSDE
+255 PSKSEFENLNESE
-267 KKIEKYK
+267 RIEKYK
-274 KDGEKFTNLVATEVQ
+274 KDGKSDKFTNLVATAVQ
-289 ANGVNK
+289 ANGTNK

-307 SSARFRR
+307 SFARFRR
-314 SARLR
+314 SARSR

-375 ALRVQGEPA
+375 ALSVQGEPA

-404 ENGRPYPTRGR
+404 ENGRSYPTKGR

-428 GIIDSGDDLHMGT
+428 GIIDSGDDLHMGK

-453 KGTWTENGS
+453 KGTWTENGG
-462 GDVSGRFYGPGGEE
+462 GDVSGRFYGPAGEE

>member
-1 MKEMMMFKRSVIA
+1 MFERSVIA

-34 KSADTLSKPAAPV
+34 KSADTPSKPAAPV
-47 VAEDVEEEVLPK
+47 VAEK
-59 EKKDEEA
+59 ETEA
-66 VGGAP
+66 KEDAP
-71 QADTQDT
+71 QAGSQGQG
-78 TAGKGGQDMAAV
+78 APSAQGSQDMAAV

-96 NGGAATTDKPKNED
+96 NGGAATADNPKNED
-110 EGAQNDMPQNAAD
+110 EGAQNDMPQNAA
-123 TDSFTPNHTPAS
+123 
-135 NMPAGNMENQAPDN
+135 
-149 GESAQPA
+149 
-156 NQPDMANAADGMQG
+156 
-170 DDPSA
+170 
-175 GGQNAGNTAA
+175 
-185 AESANQTGNNQ
+185 ESANQTGNNQ
-196 PAGSSDS
+196 PAGSQ
-203 APASNPAPANGGS
+203 NPAPSTNPNATNGGGDFGRTNVANGVLIDGPS
-216 NFGRVDL
+216 QN
-223 ANGIKLDSGSENVT
+223 IT
-237 LTHCKDKVCGSDF
+237 LTHCKDTVCGSNF
-250 LDEEA
+250 LAEEA
-255 PSKSEFESLSDE
+255 PSKSEFESLDDSGR
-267 KKIEKYK
+267 INKYK
-274 KDGEKFTNLVATEVQ
+274 KDGQDKFTNLVATEVK
-289 ANGVNK
+289 ANGTNK
-295 YVIIYKDKSASS
+295 YVIIYKDKST
-307 SSARFRR
+307 SSARVRR
-314 SARLR
+314 SARSR

-375 ALRVQGEPA
+375 ALSVQGKPA

-404 ENGRPYPTRGR
+404 ENGRSYPTRGR

-453 KGTWTENGS
+453 KGNWTENGG
-462 GDVSGRFYGPGGEE
+462 GDVSGRFYGPAGEE

>member
-1 MKEMMMFKRSVIA
+1 MKGMMMFERSVIA

-34 KSADTLSKPAAPV
+34 KSADTLSKPAVPV
-47 VAEDVEEEVLPK
+47 VAEDTEEVLPK

-71 QADTQDT
+71 QADTQDA
-78 TAGKGGQDMAAV
+78 TAGKGSQDMAAV
-90 SEENTG
+90 SAENTG

-110 EGAQNDMPQNAAD
+110 EGPQNDMPQNA
-123 TDSFTPNHTPAS
+123 
-135 NMPAGNMENQAPDN
+135 
-149 GESAQPA
+149 
-156 NQPDMANAADGMQG
+156 
-170 DDPSA
+170 
-175 GGQNAGNTAA
+175 GNTAA
-185 AESANQTGNNQ
+185 QGTNQAENNQ
-196 PAGSSDS
+196 VGGSQ
-203 APASNPAPANGGS
+203 NPAPSSNPNATNGG

-223 ANGIKLDSGSENVT
+223 ANGVLIDGPSQNIT
-237 LTHCKDKVCGSDF
+237 LTHCKSDSCNGDN
-250 LDEEA
+250 LLSEEA
-255 PSKSEFESLSDE
+255 PSKSEFEQLSDE
-267 KKIEKYK
+267 DKIKKYK
-274 KDGEKFTNLVATEVQ
+274 KDGEKFTGLVADRLQMKGTNQ
-289 ANGVNK
+289 
-295 YVIIYKDKSASS
+295 YIIFYKPKTT

-314 SARLR
+314 SARSR

-375 ALRVQGEPA
+375 ALSVQGEPA

-404 ENGRPYPTRGR
+404 ENGRSYPTKGR

-428 GIIDSGDDLHMGT
+428 GIIDSGDDLHMGK

-453 KGTWTENGS
+453 KGTWTENGG
-462 GDVSGRFYGPGGEE
+462 GDVSGRFYGPAGEE

>member
-1 MKEMMMFKRSVIA
+1 MFKRSVIA

-47 VAEDVEEEVLPK
+47 VAEKETEVK
-59 EKKDEEA
+59 ED
-66 VGGAP
+66 AP
-71 QADTQDT
+71 QAGSQGQGAPSTQ
-78 TAGKGGQDMAAV
+78 GSQDMAAV
-90 SEENTG
+90 SAENTG

-110 EGAQNDMPQNAAD
+110 EGPQNDMLQN
-123 TDSFTPNHTPAS
+123 S
-135 NMPAGNMENQAPDN
+135 
-149 GESAQPA
+149 
-156 NQPDMANAADGMQG
+156 
-170 DDPSA
+170 
-175 GGQNAGNTAA
+175 

-196 PAGSSDS
+196 PADSSDS

-223 ANGIKLDSGSENVT
+223 ANGVLIDGPSQNIT
-237 LTHCKDKVCGSDF
+237 LTHCKGDSCNGDNL

-255 PSKSEFESLSDE
+255 PSKSEFENLNESE
-267 KKIEKYK
+267 RIEKYK
-274 KDGEKFTNLVATEVQ
+274 KDGKSDKFTNLVATAVQ
-289 ANGVNK
+289 ANGTNK

-307 SSARFRR
+307 SFARFRR
-314 SARLR
+314 SARSR

-364 YGAEKLSGGSY
+364 YGAEKLPGGSY

-453 KGTWTENGS
+453 KGTWTENGG
-462 GDVSGRFYGPGGEE
+462 GDVSGRFYGPAGEE

>member
-1 MKEMMMFKRSVIA
+1 MFKRSVIA

-34 KSADTLSKPAAPV
+34 KSADTPSKPAAPV
-47 VAEDVEEEVLPK
+47 VAEDAGEEVLPK

-66 VGGAP
+66 VGGAL
-71 QADTQDT
+71 QADTQDA
-78 TAGKGGQDMAAV
+78 TAGEGSQDMAAV
-90 SEENTG
+90 SAENTG
-96 NGGAATTDKPKNED
+96 NGGAATTDTPKNED
-110 EGAQNDMPQNAAD
+110 EGAQDDMPQNAAD
-123 TDSFTPNHTPAS
+123 TDSLTPNHTPAP
-135 NMPAGNMENQAPDN
+135 NMPTGDMGNQAPDA
-149 GESAQPA
+149 GELAQPA

-170 DDPSA
+170 DNPSA
-175 GGQNAGNTAA
+175 GGENAGNTAA

-216 NFGRVDL
+216 DFGRT
-223 ANGIKLDSGSENVT
+223 NVGNSVVIDGPSQNIT
-237 LTHCKDKVCGSDF
+237 LTHCKGDSCNGDNL

-255 PSKSEFESLSDE
+255 PSKSEFEKLSDE
-267 KKIEKYK
+267 EKIKRYK
-274 KDGEKFTNLVATEVQ
+274 KDEQRENFVGLVADRVKKDGT
-289 ANGVNK
+289 NK
-295 YVIIYKDKSASS
+295 YIIFYTDKPPT
-307 SSARFRR
+307 R
-314 SARLR
+314 SARSR

-384 KGEMLAGTAVYN
+384 KGEMLAGAAVYN

-441 QKFKAAIDGNGF
+441 QKFKAVIDGNGF
-453 KGTWTENGS
+453 KGTWTENGG
-462 GDVSGRFYGPGGEE
+462 GDVSGRFYGPAGEE

>member
-1 MKEMMMFKRSVIA
+1 MFERSVIA

-47 VAEDVEEEVLPK
+47 VAEKETEVK
-59 EKKDEEA
+59 ED
-66 VGGAP
+66 AP
-71 QADTQDT
+71 QAGSQGQGAPSTQ
-78 TAGKGGQDMAAV
+78 GSQDMAAV
-90 SEENTG
+90 SAENTG

-110 EGAQNDMPQNAAD
+110 EGPQNDMPQN
-123 TDSFTPNHTPAS
+123 S
-135 NMPAGNMENQAPDN
+135 
-149 GESAQPA
+149 
-156 NQPDMANAADGMQG
+156 
-170 DDPSA
+170 
-175 GGQNAGNTAA
+175 

-196 PAGSSDS
+196 PADSSDS

-223 ANGIKLDSGSENVT
+223 ANGVLIDGPSQNIT
-237 LTHCKDKVCGSDF
+237 LTHCKGDSCNGDNL

-255 PSKSEFESLSDE
+255 PSKSEFENLNESE
-267 KKIEKYK
+267 RIEKYK
-274 KDGEKFTNLVATEVQ
+274 KDGKSDKFTNLVATAVQ
-289 ANGVNK
+289 ANGTNK

-314 SARLR
+314 SARSR

-364 YGAEKLSGGSY
+364 YGAEKLPGGSY

-396 GEVLHFHT
+396 GEVLHFYT

-453 KGTWTENGS
+453 KGTWTENGG
-462 GDVSGRFYGPGGEE
+462 GDVSGRFYGPAGEE

>member
-1 MKEMMMFKRSVIA
+1 MFERSVIA

-34 KSADTLSKPAAPV
+34 KSADTPSKPAAPV
-47 VAEDVEEEVLPK
+47 VAEKETEVK
-59 EKKDEEA
+59 ED
-66 VGGAP
+66 AP
-71 QADTQDT
+71 QAGSQGQGAPSTQ
-78 TAGKGGQDMAAV
+78 GSQDMAAV
-90 SEENTG
+90 SAENTG

-110 EGAQNDMPQNAAD
+110 EGPQNDMPQNA
-123 TDSFTPNHTPAS
+123 
-135 NMPAGNMENQAPDN
+135 
-149 GESAQPA
+149 
-156 NQPDMANAADGMQG
+156 
-170 DDPSA
+170 
-175 GGQNAGNTAA
+175 GNTAA
-185 AESANQTGNNQ
+185 QGTNQAENNQ
-196 PAGSSDS
+196 VGGSQ
-203 APASNPAPANGGS
+203 NPAPSSNPNATNGG

-223 ANGIKLDSGSENVT
+223 ANGVLIDGPSQNIT
-237 LTHCKDKVCGSDF
+237 LTHCKSDSCNGDN
-250 LDEEA
+250 LLSEEA
-255 PSKSEFESLSDE
+255 PSKSEFEQLSDE
-267 KKIEKYK
+267 DKIKKYK
-274 KDGEKFTNLVATEVQ
+274 KDGEKFTGLVADRLQMKGTNQ
-289 ANGVNK
+289 
-295 YVIIYKDKSASS
+295 YIIFYKPKTT

-314 SARLR
+314 SARSR

-375 ALRVQGEPA
+375 ALSVQGEPA

-404 ENGRPYPTRGR
+404 ENGRSYPTKGR

-428 GIIDSGDDLHMGT
+428 GIIDSGDDLHMGK

-453 KGTWTENGS
+453 KGTWTENSG
-462 GDVSGRFYGPGGEE
+462 GDVSGKFYGPAGEE

>member
-1 MKEMMMFKRSVIA
+1 MFKRSVIA

-47 VAEDVEEEVLPK
+47 VSEKETEAKED
-59 EKKDEEA
+59 
-66 VGGAP
+66 AP
-71 QADTQDT
+71 QAGSQGQG
-78 TAGKGGQDMAAV
+78 APSAQGSQDMAAV

-96 NGGAATTDKPKNED
+96 NGGAATADNPKNED
-110 EGAQNDMPQNAAD
+110 EGAQDDMPQKAAG
-123 TDSFTPNHTPAS
+123 TDSSTPNHTPAP
-135 NMPAGNMENQAPDN
+135 NMPAGNMENQ
-149 GESAQPA
+149 
-156 NQPDMANAADGMQG
+156 PDMANTADRMQG

-175 GGQNAGNTAA
+175 GENAGNTAA
-185 AESANQTGNNQ
+185 QGANQAENNQ
-196 PAGSSDS
+196 AAGSSDS
-203 APASNPAPANGGS
+203 TPASNPAPTNGGGD
-216 NFGRVDL
+216 FGRTNV
-223 ANGIKLDSGSENVT
+223 ANGIKLDGPSQNIT

-255 PSKSEFESLSDE
+255 PPKSEFESLDDSGR
-267 KKIEKYK
+267 INKYK
-274 KDGEKFTNLVATEVQ
+274 KDGQDKFTNLVATEVK
-289 ANGVNK
+289 ANGTNK
-295 YVIIYKDKSASS
+295 YVIIYKDKST
-307 SSARFRR
+307 SSARVRR
-314 SARLR
+314 SARSR

-334 DTLIVDGEAVSLT
+334 DTLIVDGEAVILT
-347 GHSGNIFAPEGN
+347 EHPGNIFAPEGN

-364 YGAEKLSGGSY
+364 YGAEKLPGGSY

-384 KGEMLAGTAVYN
+384 KGEMLAGAAVYN

>member
-1 MKEMMMFKRSVIA
+1 MFKRSVIA

-47 VAEDVEEEVLPK
+47 VSEKETEAKED
-59 EKKDEEA
+59 
-66 VGGAP
+66 AP
-71 QADTQDT
+71 QAGSQGQGAPSTQ
-78 TAGKGGQDMAAV
+78 GSQDMAAV
-90 SEENTG
+90 SAENTG
-96 NGGAATTDKPKNED
+96 NGGAATTDTPKNED
-110 EGAQNDMPQNAAD
+110 EGAQDDMPQKAAG
-123 TDSFTPNHTPAS
+123 TDSLTPNHTPAP
-135 NMPAGNMENQAPDN
+135 NMPAGDMGNQAPDN

-156 NQPDMANAADGMQG
+156 NQPDAANAGDGIQG

-175 GGQNAGNTAA
+175 GENAGNTAS

-237 LTHCKDKVCGSDF
+237 LTHCKDTVCGSDF

-314 SARLR
+314 SARSR

-334 DTLIVDGEAVSLT
+334 DTLIIDGEAVSLT

-396 GEVLHFHT
+396 GEVLHFHM
-404 ENGRPYPTRGR
+404 ENGRPSPSGGR

-441 QKFKAAIDGNGF
+441 QKFKAVIDGNGF
-453 KGTWTENGS
+453 KGTWTENGG
-462 GDVSGRFYGPGGEE
+462 GDVSGRFYGPAGEE

>member
-1 MKEMMMFKRSVIA
+1 MFKRSVIA

-34 KSADTLSKPAAPV
+34 KSADTPSKPAAPV
-47 VAEDVEEEVLPK
+47 VAEK
-59 EKKDEEA
+59 ETDAKED
-66 VGGAP
+66 AP
-71 QADTQDT
+71 QAGSQGQGAPSTQ
-78 TAGKGGQDMAAV
+78 GSQDMAAV
-90 SEENTG
+90 SAENTG

-110 EGAQNDMPQNAAD
+110 EGAQNDMPQN
-123 TDSFTPNHTPAS
+123 
-135 NMPAGNMENQAPDN
+135 
-149 GESAQPA
+149 
-156 NQPDMANAADGMQG
+156 
-170 DDPSA
+170 
-175 GGQNAGNTAA
+175 A

-255 PSKSEFESLSDE
+255 PSKSEFESLDDSGR
-267 KKIEKYK
+267 INKYK
-274 KDGEKFTNLVATEVQ
+274 KDGKSDKFTNLVATAVQ
-289 ANGVNK
+289 ANGTNK

-307 SSARFRR
+307 SFARFRR
-314 SARLR
+314 SARSR

-364 YGAEKLSGGSY
+364 YGAEKLPGGSY

-453 KGTWTENGS
+453 KGTWTENGG
-462 GDVSGRFYGPGGEE
+462 GDVSGRFYGPAGEE

>member
-1 MKEMMMFKRSVIA
+1 MFKRSVIA

-34 KSADTLSKPAAPV
+34 KSADTPSKPAAPV
-47 VAEDVEEEVLPK
+47 VAEK
-59 EKKDEEA
+59 ETEA
-66 VGGAP
+66 KENAP
-71 QADTQDT
+71 QADSQGQGAPSTQ
-78 TAGKGGQDMAAV
+78 GSQDMAAV
-90 SEENTG
+90 SAENTG
-96 NGGAATTDKPKNED
+96 NGGTVTTDKPKNED

-123 TDSFTPNHTPAS
+123 TDSLTPNHTPAP
-135 NMPAGNMENQAPDN
+135 NMPAGDMENQAPDN
-149 GESAQPA
+149 GESAQPE
-156 NQPDMANAADGMQG
+156 NQPDAANAGDGIQG

-175 GGQNAGNTAA
+175 GGENAGNTAA

-203 APASNPAPANGGS
+203 APASNPAPANGGGD
-216 NFGRVDL
+216 FGRT
-223 ANGIKLDSGSENVT
+223 NVGNSVVIDGPSQNIT
-237 LTHCKDKVCGSDF
+237 LTHCKGDSCDGDNL

-255 PSKSEFESLSDE
+255 PSKSEFDNLSESE
-267 KKIEKYK
+267 RMEKYK
-274 KDGEKFTNLVATEVQ
+274 KDGKSDKFTGFVADKLQMKGTNQ
-289 ANGVNK
+289 
-295 YVIIYKDKSASS
+295 YIIFYKPKTT

-314 SARLR
+314 SARSR

-364 YGAEKLSGGSY
+364 YGAEKLPGGSY
-375 ALRVQGEPA
+375 ALRVQGEPS

-404 ENGRPYPTRGR
+404 ENGRPSPSRGR

-428 GIIDSGDDLHMGT
+428 GIIDSGDGLHMGT

-453 KGTWTENGS
+453 KGTWTENGG
-462 GDVSGRFYGPGGEE
+462 GDVSGKFYGPAGEE

>member
-1 MKEMMMFKRSVIA
+1 MFKRSVIA

-34 KSADTLSKPAAPV
+34 KSADTLSKTAAPV
-47 VAEDVEEEVLPK
+47 VS
-59 EKKDEEA
+59 EKKTEA
-66 VGGAP
+66 KEDAP
-71 QADTQDT
+71 QAGSQGQGAPSAQGDQDVE
-78 TAGKGGQDMAAV
+78 KV
-90 SEENTG
+90 SSENTG
-96 NGGAATTDKPKNED
+96 NGGAATTDNPKNED
-110 EGAQNDMPQNAAD
+110 EGPQNDMPQNAAD
-123 TDSFTPNHTPAS
+123 TDSLTPNHTPAP
-135 NMPAGNMENQAPDN
+135 NMPAGDMGNQAPDS

-156 NQPDMANAADGMQG
+156 NQPDMANAADGMQR

-175 GGQNAGNTAA
+175 GESAGNTADQA
-185 AESANQTGNNQ
+185 ANQAENNQ
-196 PAGSSDS
+196 VGGSQ
-203 APASNPAPANGGS
+203 NPAPSTNPNATNGGGD
-216 NFGRVDL
+216 FGRINV

-255 PSKSEFESLSDE
+255 PSKSEFEKLSNEE
-267 KKIEKYK
+267 KINKYK
-274 KDGEKFTNLVATEVQ
+274 KNGGKFTGLVATRVEN
-289 ANGVNK
+289 NGLNQ
-295 YVIIYKDKSASS
+295 YTIIYQAQPT
-307 SSARFRR
+307 R
-314 SARLR
+314 SARSRRSR
-319 RSLPAEMPLIPVNQA
+319 RSLPVEMPLIPVNQA

-347 GHSGNIFAPEGN
+347 GYSGNIFAPEGN

-364 YGAEKLSGGSY
+364 YGAEKMSGGSY

-396 GEVLHFHT
+396 GEVLHFHM
-404 ENGRPYPTRGR
+404 ENGRPSPSRGR

-441 QKFKAAIDGNGF
+441 QKFKAVIDGNGF
-453 KGTWTENGS
+453 KGNWTENGG
-462 GDVSGRFYGPGGEE
+462 GDVSGRFYGPAGEE

>member
-1 MKEMMMFKRSVIA
+1 MFKRSVIA

-34 KSADTLSKPAAPV
+34 KSADTPSKPAAPV
-47 VAEDVEEEVLPK
+47 VAEK
-59 EKKDEEA
+59 ETEA
-66 VGGAP
+66 KEDAP
-71 QADTQDT
+71 QAGSQGQGAPSTQ
-78 TAGKGGQDMAAV
+78 GSQDMAVV
-90 SEENTG
+90 SAENTG
-96 NGGAATTDKPKNED
+96 NGGAATTDNPENED

-123 TDSFTPNHTPAS
+123 TDSLIPNHTPAP
-135 NMPAGNMENQAPDN
+135 NMPTGDMGNQAPDY
-149 GESAQPA
+149 GESAQPE
-156 NQPDMANAADGMQG
+156 NQPDAANAG

-175 GGQNAGNTAA
+175 GGENAGNTAA
-185 AESANQTGNNQ
+185 QGTNQAENNQ
-196 PAGSSDS
+196 AAGSQN
-203 APASNPAPANGGS
+203 PASSTNPSTTNSGGD
-216 NFGRVDL
+216 FGRT
-223 ANGIKLDSGSENVT
+223 NVGNSVVIDGPSQNIT
-237 LTHCKDKVCGSDF
+237 LTHCKGDSCNDDN
-250 LDEEA
+250 LLYEEA

-274 KDGEKFTNLVATEVQ
+274 KDGEKFTGLVAIKVEN
-289 ANGVNK
+289 NGLNK
-295 YVIIYKDKSASS
+295 YTIIYQAQPT
-307 SSARFRR
+307 R
-314 SARLR
+314 SARSR

-334 DTLIVDGEAVSLT
+334 DTLIIDGEAVSLT

-375 ALRVQGEPA
+375 ALRVQGEPS
-384 KGEMLAGTAVYN
+384 KGEMLAGAAVYN

-462 GDVSGRFYGPGGEE
+462 GDVSGKFYGPAGEE

>member
-1 MKEMMMFKRSVIA
+1 MFERSVIA

-47 VAEDVEEEVLPK
+47 VAEKETEVK
-59 EKKDEEA
+59 ED
-66 VGGAP
+66 AP
-71 QADTQDT
+71 QAGSQGQGAPSTQ
-78 TAGKGGQDMAAV
+78 GSQDMAAV
-90 SEENTG
+90 SAENTG

-110 EGAQNDMPQNAAD
+110 EGPQNDMPQN
-123 TDSFTPNHTPAS
+123 S
-135 NMPAGNMENQAPDN
+135 
-149 GESAQPA
+149 
-156 NQPDMANAADGMQG
+156 
-170 DDPSA
+170 
-175 GGQNAGNTAA
+175 

-196 PAGSSDS
+196 PADSSDS

-223 ANGIKLDSGSENVT
+223 ANGVLIDGPSQNIT
-237 LTHCKDKVCGSDF
+237 LTHCKGDSCNGDNL

-255 PSKSEFESLSDE
+255 PSKSEFENLNESE
-267 KKIEKYK
+267 RIEKYK
-274 KDGEKFTNLVATEVQ
+274 KDGKSDKFTNLVATAVQ
-289 ANGVNK
+289 ANGTNK
-295 YVIIYKDKSASS
+295 YVIIYKDKST
-307 SSARFRR
+307 SSARVRR
-314 SARLR
+314 SARSR

-375 ALRVQGEPA
+375 ALSVQGEPA

-404 ENGRPYPTRGR
+404 ENGRSYPTKGR

-428 GIIDSGDDLHMGT
+428 GIIDSGDDLHMGK

-453 KGTWTENGS
+453 KGTWTENGG
-462 GDVSGRFYGPGGEE
+462 GDVSGRFYGPAGEE

>member
-1 MKEMMMFKRSVIA
+1 MFKRSVIA
-14 MACIFAL
+14 MACIVAL

-34 KSADTLSKPAAPV
+34 KSADTPSKPAAPV
-47 VAEDVEEEVLPK
+47 VAEKETEVK
-59 EKKDEEA
+59 ED
-66 VGGAP
+66 AP
-71 QADTQDT
+71 QAGSQGQGAPSTQ
-78 TAGKGGQDMAAV
+78 GSQDMAAV
-90 SEENTG
+90 SAENTG

-110 EGAQNDMPQNAAD
+110 EGPQNDMPQN
-123 TDSFTPNHTPAS
+123 
-135 NMPAGNMENQAPDN
+135 
-149 GESAQPA
+149 
-156 NQPDMANAADGMQG
+156 
-170 DDPSA
+170 
-175 GGQNAGNTAA
+175 A

-196 PAGSSDS
+196 SAGSSDS
-203 APASNPAPANGGS
+203 APASNPAPANGGGD
-216 NFGRVDL
+216 FGRT
-223 ANGIKLDSGSENVT
+223 NVGNSVVIDGPSQNIT
-237 LTHCKDKVCGSDF
+237 LTHCKGDSCSGNNF
-250 LDEEA
+250 LDEEVQL
-255 PSKSEFESLSDE
+255 KSEFEKLSDAD
-267 KKIEKYK
+267 KISNYK
-274 KDGEKFTNLVATEVQ
+274 KDGKNDGKNDKFVGLFADRVKKD
-289 ANGVNK
+289 GINK
-295 YVIIYKDKSASS
+295 YIIFYTDNPPTR
-307 SSARFRR
+307 SARSR
-314 SARLR
+314 RLR

-375 ALRVQGEPA
+375 ALRVQGELA

-404 ENGRPYPTRGR
+404 ENGRPYPSGGR

-441 QKFKAAIDGNGF
+441 QKFKAVIDGNGF
-453 KGTWTENGS
+453 KGTWTENGG
-462 GDVSGRFYGPGGEE
+462 GDVSGRFYGPAGEE